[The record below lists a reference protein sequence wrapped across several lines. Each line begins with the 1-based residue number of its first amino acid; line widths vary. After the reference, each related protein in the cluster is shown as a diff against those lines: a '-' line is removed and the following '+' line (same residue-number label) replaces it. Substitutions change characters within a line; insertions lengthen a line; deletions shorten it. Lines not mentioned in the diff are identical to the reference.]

1 MFQADQLPKEYLS
14 VINRIPKEK
23 RELLEQYYGLN
34 GTPALT
40 IEQLAELRRDP
51 DVNTNAIRA
60 AVMEAVGELRETYA
74 RYGY

>member
-14 VINRIPKEK
+14 VINKIPKEK